1 VSTSEPIASREPHK
15 YYLRVYFEDT
25 DAGGMAYHARYL
37 HWAERA
43 RTESLRAIDLQ
54 HQFMME
60 RHNALLVVRRVEVEY
75 WRPARLDD
83 SVVVET
89 SVLRV
94 TGAQVL
100 LGQVVRAAEGAS
112 DRLAGLKVGLVC
124 VGRDSLKPVPLPEPW
139 RSVLKGLV
147 VPASSEDG
155 PRAGQEGETA

>member
-1 VSTSEPIASREPHK
+1 VSAPEPNTSDNIHRYH
-15 YYLRVYFEDT
+15 LRVYFEDT

-43 RTESLRAIDLQ
+43 RTESLRAIDLP

-83 SVVVET
+83 AVVVET

-94 TGAQVL
+94 TGAQVV
-100 LGQVVRAAEGAS
+100 LGQVVCGAGGAA

-139 RSVLKGLV
+139 RSVLRELV
-147 VPASSEDG
+147 VPAG
-155 PRAGQEGETA
+155 

>member
-1 VSTSEPIASREPHK
+1 VSAPEPGTSERIHRHH
-15 YYLRVYFEDT
+15 LRVYFEDT

-43 RTESLRAIDLQ
+43 RTESLRAIGLP

-75 WRPARLDD
+75 WRPAKLDD

-89 SVLRV
+89 EILRV
-94 TGAQVL
+94 TGAQVVL
-100 LGQVVRAAEGAS
+100 RQTVRGEGK
-112 DRLAGLKVGLVC
+112 LAGLKVGLVC

-147 VPASSEDG
+147 VPAPGEFG
-155 PRAGQEGETA
+155 PRAGQEGEMA

>member
-1 VSTSEPIASREPHK
+1 
-15 YYLRVYFEDT
+15 
-25 DAGGMAYHARYL
+25 
-37 HWAERA
+37 
-43 RTESLRAIDLQ
+43 
-54 HQFMME
+54 
-60 RHNALLVVRRVEVEY
+60 LLVVRRVEVEY

-94 TGAQVL
+94 TGVQIV
-100 LGQVVRAAEGAS
+100 LGQVVRATEGAS

-147 VPASSEDG
+147 VPATGGGG
-155 PRAGQEGETA
+155 PPAGPG

>member
-1 VSTSEPIASREPHK
+1 VIGSEPNKANAPHR
-15 YYLRVYFEDT
+15 YPLRVYFEDT

-43 RTESLRAIDLQ
+43 RTESLRAMDLP

-100 LGQVVRAAEGAS
+100 LDQVVRDAQH
-112 DRLAGLKVGLVC
+112 RLAGLKVGLVC

-139 RSVLKGLV
+139 RSALKALV
-147 VPASSEDG
+147 VPA
-155 PRAGQEGETA
+155 

>member
-1 VSTSEPIASREPHK
+1 MNGPEPNKANAPHQ
-15 YYLRVYFEDT
+15 YPLRVYFEDT

-43 RTESLRAIDLQ
+43 RTESLRAIGLP

-83 SVVVET
+83 AVVVET

-94 TGAQVL
+94 TGAQIM
-100 LGQVVRAAEGAS
+100 LGQAVRGADGAM
-112 DRLAGLKVGLVC
+112 DRLAELKVGLVC
-124 VGRDSLKPVPLPEPW
+124 VGRGTLKPVPLPEPW
-139 RSVLKGLV
+139 RTVLKGLV
-147 VPASSEDG
+147 VPGISG
-155 PRAGQEGETA
+155 